1 MNELDPAKASRDSPL
16 KAGLAAA
23 AAATAAAKGAPPSP
37 SDAVHSFDTFARR
50 VSDSNPAVMASPARS
65 ACMMS
70 TAADA
75 ADAAARAVAA
85 CAAGLSDRGTSPS
98 QQQQQGYG
106 SSSSRAGTPDALQQQ
121 QQLNSH
127 SSPVRRSLSS
137 NFRLAQQQQQQQEHL
152 QQGLSSAGAREHGDG
167 AAAYGSP
174 LLSSLGRGGSPAR
187 AAIMRMLD
195 TKEMEMD
202 VPRKH
207 GQQIEPKSVTV
218 HGLEEGRCAVHAE
231 RFLYAETLCCSSCSR
246 SLASAAPA

>member
-1 MNELDPAKASRDSPL
+1 MPHSVLVLLKAIMNELDPAKASRDSPL

-50 VSDSNPAVMASPARS
+50 VSDSNPALMASPARS

-85 CAAGLSDRGTSPS
+85 CAAGLSDRGNSPS
-98 QQQQQGYG
+98 QQQQQQGYG

-137 NFRLAQQQQQQQEHL
+137 NFRPAQQQQQQEHL

-202 VPRKH
+202 VPGKH
-207 GQQIEPKSVTV
+207 GQ
-218 HGLEEGRCAVHAE
+218 
-231 RFLYAETLCCSSCSR
+231 
-246 SLASAAPA
+246 

>member
-16 KAGLAAA
+16 KSGLAAAAAA

-37 SDAVHSFDTFARR
+37 SDAVHSFDTFTRR

-85 CAAGLSDRGTSPS
+85 CAAELSDRGSSPS

-106 SSSSRAGTPDALQQQ
+106 SSSSSRAGTPDALQQQ

-137 NFRLAQQQQQQQEHL
+137 NFRLAQQQQQQQEQEHM
-152 QQGLSSAGAREHGDG
+152 QQGLSTAGVREHGAG
-167 AAAYGSP
+167 AAAAYGSP

-187 AAIMRMLD
+187 AAIMQMWD
-195 TKEMEMD
+195 TKEMELD
-202 VPRKH
+202 VP
-207 GQQIEPKSVTV
+207 G
-218 HGLEEGRCAVHAE
+218 EGGIRGD
-231 RFLYAETLCCSSCSR
+231 
-246 SLASAAPA
+246 PQNGP